1 MKPRSKNKKNSHV
14 DISLSTDPVRSYL
27 QKIGKIPLL
36 DVEEE
41 VLYGQQVQEMIALLE
56 AKEVLTESLQREP
69 TLSEWANFTQLSLT
83 ELEKVCRLGERAKQ
97 KMVEAN
103 LRLVVNIAKKF
114 QHRGLEFLDLIQEG
128 TLGLQRGVEK
138 FEPAKGYKFSTYAY
152 WWIRQAITR
161 AIADKSRTIR
171 LPTHITEKLNRIKKT
186 RRQLSQKLLRNP
198 TVEELS
204 AKLKMTPTEIR
215 RYLEMENPCLSLEV
229 RVGKDKDTEIQDLIA
244 DNRSTPEEFTFN
256 STLALALQELLT
268 SLNEQEQR
276 VISLRF
282 GLVDSREW
290 TLAEVARELNLSRE
304 RVRQI
309 QNKALTTLRSGKE
322 NLKDYLE

>member
-1 MKPRSKNKKNSHV
+1 
-14 DISLSTDPVRSYL
+14 
-27 QKIGKIPLL
+27 
-36 DVEEE
+36 
-41 VLYGQQVQEMIALLE
+41 
-56 AKEVLTESLQREP
+56 
-69 TLSEWANFTQLSLT
+69 
-83 ELEKVCRLGERAKQ
+83 
-97 KMVEAN
+97 
-103 LRLVVNIAKKF
+103 
-114 QHRGLEFLDLIQEG
+114 
-128 TLGLQRGVEK
+128 
-138 FEPAKGYKFSTYAY
+138 
-152 WWIRQAITR
+152 
-161 AIADKSRTIR
+161 
-171 LPTHITEKLNRIKKT
+171 
-186 RRQLSQKLLRNP
+186 
-198 TVEELS
+198 
-204 AKLKMTPTEIR
+204 MTPTEIR